1 MRTVRLAPSILTADF
16 GRLADEA
23 RAAEAGGADLLHL
36 DVMDGR
42 FVPNITFGHAVVE
55 ALRKATSLPFDVH
68 LMVTEPERQVA
79 FYTEAA
85 QTVNVH
91 VEATAHVNR
100 TLDLIRKGGAEAGV
114 CLNPGTPLAAI
125 EESLPEADQVMV
137 MTINPGWGG
146 QQLIPSQLEKAARL
160 RALLDERG
168 YRARIEIDGGV
179 KTANAAACA
188 AAGADVLVCGS
199 SVYNDRASVAE
210 NLASLRAALA
220 AGS

>member
-68 LMVTEPERQVA
+68 LMVTEPERQVE

-146 QQLIPSQLEKAARL
+146 QQLIPSQLEKVARL
-160 RALLDERG
+160 RARLDERG